1 VDDHNHAVDTF
12 QARRGAILKD
22 LQRKIKENPTQPV
35 RRAYDDVIQID
46 SGDSDDIPVFINV
59 RSRAKRFR
67 SQFIPPIPDGIGNVN
82 IHGDWAKTWKG
93 RQFLSHQDNNMGIA
107 VFTTKRFLKSLQQAD
122 SLYVDGT
129 FRTAP
134 SPYKQFMTIHG
145 KVNGFVVPLVFVLL
159 TGKTAV
165 QYRRV
170 FQHVK
175 QQVLNVTHQPFN
187 PQKVVCDFEKSLQI
201 ALQFEFPRTRLLGCH
216 FHFGQSLWR
225 KVQQVGL
232 AASYNHDRRL
242 RKVIRKF
249 MSLGF
254 LPTMVVRQN
263 FTLLRVS
270 RKVQRMAN
278 TYPTL
283 MQWLDYVYVTYVQQN
298 ALFPPPTWNVFHRN
312 SDTRTNN
319 HVEGKFSFSSVP

>member
-1 VDDHNHAVDTF
+1 M
-12 QARRGAILKD
+12 KD
-22 LQRKIKENPTQPV
+22 LHRKIQENPTQPV

-46 SGDSDDIPVFINV
+46 SGDSDDVPAFTNV

-67 SQFIPPIPDGIGNVN
+67 SQFIPPIPNGINNVH
-82 IHGDWAKTWKG
+82 IIGDWAKTWKG
-93 RQFLSHQDNNMGIA
+93 RQFLSFQDNNMGIA

-145 KVNGFVVPLVFVLL
+145 NVNGFVVPLVFVLL
-159 TGKTAV
+159 TGKTSV

-175 QQVLNVTHQPFN
+175 QQVFNVTHLLLN
-187 PQKVVCDFEKSLQI
+187 PNKVVCDFEKSVHI

-232 AASYNHDRRL
+232 AASYNNDRRL

-254 LPTMVVRQN
+254 LPTMLVMQN
-263 FTLLRVS
+263 FTLLRS
-270 RKVQRMAN
+270 GRRVQRMMN
-278 TYPTL
+278 TYPAL
-283 MQWLDYVYVTYVQQN
+283 VQWLDYVDVTYVKRN
-298 ALFPPPTWNVFHRN
+298 SLFPPPTWNVFDRR

-319 HVEGKFSFSSVP
+319 HVEGEFYFIFR